1 MILTITD
8 EGDPTVGMFPQSW
21 NIECPIEETADGVD
35 LIWFR
40 EKIIDLYKE
49 FCDGRIIAM
58 YDYEFEQMID
68 DE

>member
-40 EKIIDLYKE
+40 EKIINL
-49 FCDGRIIAM
+49 
-58 YDYEFEQMID
+58 
-68 DE
+68 